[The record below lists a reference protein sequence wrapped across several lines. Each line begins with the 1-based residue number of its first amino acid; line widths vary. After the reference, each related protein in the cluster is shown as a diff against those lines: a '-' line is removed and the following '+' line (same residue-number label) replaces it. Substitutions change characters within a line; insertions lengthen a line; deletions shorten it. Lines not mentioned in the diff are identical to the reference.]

1 MHVMIQTMAEKR
13 NSQLI
18 NWGLGIIGT
27 LTATVA
33 WLVTQYILK

>member
-1 MHVMIQTMAEKR
+1 MHTLVHDISEKR

-18 NWGLGIIGT
+18 NWGVSIIAA

-33 WLVTQYILK
+33 WLVTHYTIT